1 MATDPLALP
10 DGTHT
15 VAMGVGDLNGIL
27 RGKRIP
33 ADQWPRV
40 RESGTALSIALFALD
55 MTSDVW
61 DTPYVSMENGYPD
74 MHIVPLG
81 PVYAVPW
88 EEGCAFCF
96 GRALGMDHQPVPIDP
111 RGALEAQVARAG
123 VDEIRDLGGGRARV
137 LSAGPGDGQ
146 AGRCRQPGLRAR
158 PRGGARARDRSH
170 PAPASR
176 GSGSPSSNRIPSTRR
191 VRWKSTSATVR
202 CWRPRTGSSRSA
214 PSSKE
219 LAARH
224 GFLATFMSKPFAAES
239 GSGFHTHYSLWRDGV
254 NAFAGPDGRLSP
266 TGIGLPRGDAGTD
279 GGVGARGGDHAER
292 LSASAP
298 VHLLPHQQFLG
309 TRQPHRRPAGDRGRC
324 GRDSGWRSA
333 TGRRTATPTTSW
345 RARSRRASTGSSRG
359 SLPGTSR
366 PATDTSS
373 RRRSRSRPTS
383 RPLCGVP
390 ANRGSSSASSAAT
403 ASRSSRGRPNASS
416 PSWTRRSPRSRRNAT
431 CGTSGATRTDHRP
444 GLGLRQGGTAH
455 RSEDAAGGLRRSGG
469 PDPRV
474 VRRRHRCLRRRSRRP
489 RSGRGGLGGAHCP
502 RGEAPAVREGGS
514 AVWSRWMV

>member
-111 RGALEAQVARAG
+111 RGALEAQVARAESMKFEISVG
-123 VDEIRDLGGGRARV
+123 AELEFYLLDPETGKPVDVGNQVYGLGRAAELEHVIGPIRRQLPGVGIPIEQSNPEYAPGQVEVNIRYGPVLETADRV
-137 LSAGPGDGQ
+137 VAF
-146 AGRCRQPGLRAR
+146 
-158 PRGGARARDRSH
+158 RSF
-170 PAPASR
+170 
-176 GSGSPSSNRIPSTRR
+176 
-191 VRWKSTSATVR
+191 V
-202 CWRPRTGSSRSA
+202 
-214 PSSKE
+214 KE

-266 TGIGLPRGDAGTD
+266 TGIGYLAGMQERMAESALAAATTPNAYRRRRPYTFCPINNSWGRDNRTVGLRVIEGAADAIRVEKRDGSADCNPYYLMASEIAAGLDGIEQGLAPRHFTAGNGYEFPEAEPLPADLETALRR
-279 GGVGARGGDHAER
+279 ARESGFLERVLGGDRFEILAGQAER
-292 LSASAP
+292 ELAFMDAQ
-298 VHLLPHQQFLG
+298 VTEVETERYL
-309 TRQPHRRPAGDRGRC
+309 
-324 GRDSGWRSA
+324 
-333 TGRRTATPTTSW
+333 
-345 RARSRRASTGSSRG
+345 
-359 SLPGTSR
+359 
-366 PATDTSS
+366 
-373 RRRSRSRPTS
+373 
-383 RPLCGVP
+383 
-390 ANRGSSSASSAAT
+390 
-403 ASRSSRGRPNASS
+403 
-416 PSWTRRSPRSRRNAT
+416 RN
-431 CGTSGATRTDHRP
+431 
-444 GLGLRQGGTAH
+444 L
-455 RSEDAAGGLRRSGG
+455 
-469 PDPRV
+469 
-474 VRRRHRCLRRRSRRP
+474 
-489 RSGRGGLGGAHCP
+489 
-502 RGEAPAVREGGS
+502 
-514 AVWSRWMV
+514 